1 MFSLLDSLFN
11 KDNLKIKIT
20 TEEIKTAKIENKPF
34 TKEDSWNELMD
45 LEASV
50 RKNPTVDGYYSL
62 GLSYINYCAHHIRG
76 LPENKKPYWDKAA
89 GFLEI
94 AFNLAKETL
103 PVISTDKFAPLS
115 QIVIAEDL
123 GILLVRNYSDE
134 ENIRKGMK
142 YLDFMRKSTDQYY
155 PGISM
160 MSLGYCKLKE
170 YDNAFKL
177 IEELKE
183 RVNKSDEWRGVID
196 PDYSRFDIYRM
207 FRDKEYK
214 NMNYKESLKYSNL
227 IVNSKYSRDDDA
239 KRHKTIQNKIDKL
252 TLGVNNKK

>member
-1 MFSLLDSLFN
+1 
-11 KDNLKIKIT
+11 
-20 TEEIKTAKIENKPF
+20 
-34 TKEDSWNELMD
+34 MD
-45 LEASV
+45 LEVPV

-62 GLSYINYCAHHIRG
+62 GLSYRNYCAHYIRG
-76 LPENKKPYWDKAA
+76 LPENKKPYWDKAVE
-89 GFLEI
+89 FLEI

-103 PVISTDKFAPLS
+103 PVISNDKFAPLS

-123 GILLVRNYSDE
+123 GILLVRDYSDE

-142 YLDFMRKSTDQYY
+142 YLDFMRRSTNQYY
-155 PGISM
+155 PGIGM

-170 YDNAFKL
+170 YNNVFKL

-183 RVNKSDEWRGVID
+183 RVNNSDEWRGVID
-196 PDYSRFDIYRM
+196 PDHERFDIYRM

-214 NMNYKESLKYSNL
+214 NMNYKESLRYSNL
-227 IVNSKYSRDDDA
+227 IVNSKYSRDDDT